1 MEQGEVGNNITEV
14 QILSGHLPKA
24 SKILIRREIGKVE
37 ASTHVSGFGVYRD
50 LSERQTISYPVLR
63 WKLRNRAFVH
73 RAYFVR
79 YKKVRRD
86 YG

>member
-1 MEQGEVGNNITEV
+1 LT
-14 QILSGHLPKA
+14 GHGRDG
-24 SKILIRREIGKVE
+24 IQVYENR
-37 ASTHVSGFGVYRD
+37 VYRD

-73 RAYFVR
+73 RPIVCGIT
-79 YKKVRRD
+79 RD